1 MTTDDSRYL
10 QRVLD
15 TFIDVSIQRAG
26 QTGGLSHEYRLSGEE
41 LRADTGRKRLH
52 DSIINDVEEFFVN
65 SNTSGEYDNKFGNFT
80 ISLDL
85 GRCTLN
91 RRQAESLS
99 TAIAYYHE
107 HNV

>member
-1 MTTDDSRYL
+1 MAPDDGKYL

-26 QTGGLSHEYRLSGEE
+26 QTGVLAHEYRLSGEE
-41 LRADTGRKRLH
+41 FRSDTGRKRLH
-52 DSIINDVEEFFVN
+52 ESVINDVEGFFDS
-65 SNTSGEYDNKFGNFT
+65 SNTKAEFDNKYGNFT

-91 RRQAESLS
+91 RSQAENLS

-107 HNV
+107 HNT